1 MATSARSRPSVVDL
15 DIHDDLSHKELPSG
29 TATSALGEL
38 PLNSIHNLKPRSS
51 IESLANRLDNFH
63 LYNSDKEN
71 KSRITPGAASRVP
84 SAALSIKEVGCGN
97 SHETLGAGASAIP
110 PVSGMLTRCLF
121 TSETLLTLSVD
132 FEENNPLAVAS
143 HRLPSIKE
151 QLSKHQEGQ
160 FEWLLSI
167 PVKKAAKGHRPRG
180 ESHDDA
186 ELRHGEKTLYFG
198 CNLVRRRTQS
208 GGASENGKST
218 DVYTLLATRIKGE
231 EEFTMAIDAEIANL
245 QSTAADRMCLSDAP
259 VAEQYRNLDAPKSP
273 GLVTEAKEVTADSD
287 GDGSRPLSRIEDS
300 VEALDK
306 LEEEVEALTQVAHLE
321 RVLSPEAAT
330 RSTNGTGAKATPMK
344 RATSVR
350 ASATPTRNKTVERA
364 SSVRRPTSA
373 ADDEKAAPV
382 SATSS
387 ARKVPRPTS
396 LLPPKPPAKSSKAP
410 TVPAFELP
418 GEAVA
423 RRLKE
428 QREQRRSQQISSEQ
442 AAALAAAYSP
452 SKPHFKSSKPPTR
465 PTFELPG
472 EAISRKKREEREA
485 KLRAQEEE
493 ERKRREF
500 KARPIRASL
509 VPSTVP
515 RETLTS
521 LARQKSRANEG
532 SSDSAATTITPGSAK
547 KRQSV
552 ALSSATPT
560 SSTTLPSRG
569 RNPDTADPTTTTTTA
584 ASSRAHSTTP
594 SQASIHSRSSGRSRP
609 QTGTTDDSSLSQQQQ
624 QHQQKPLRGKEV
636 YARDNAARE
645 ERERER
651 RERENAARVAREKA
665 AERSREMSRL
675 WAEKQ
680 RLKREL
686 EARKTGASARVA
698 AEMAAAAAGRG

>member
-1 MATSARSRPSVVDL
+1 
-15 DIHDDLSHKELPSG
+15 
-29 TATSALGEL
+29 
-38 PLNSIHNLKPRSS
+38 
-51 IESLANRLDNFH
+51 
-63 LYNSDKEN
+63 
-71 KSRITPGAASRVP
+71 
-84 SAALSIKEVGCGN
+84 
-97 SHETLGAGASAIP
+97 
-110 PVSGMLTRCLF
+110 
-121 TSETLLTLSVD
+121 
-132 FEENNPLAVAS
+132 VAS
-143 HRLPSIKE
+143 QRLPGTKE
-151 QLSKHQEGQ
+151 QLAKHQEGQ

-167 PVKKAAKGHRPRG
+167 PVKTAAKGRRPRG
-180 ESHDDA
+180 DSHDDA
-186 ELRHGEKTLYFG
+186 ELCHGEKTLYFG

-208 GGASENGKST
+208 GGALENGRST

-231 EEFTMAIDAEIANL
+231 EEFTMAIDAEM

-259 VAEQYRNLDAPKSP
+259 VAEHYRGLDAPKSP
-273 GLVTEAKEVTADSD
+273 ELATEVKEVTADSD

-306 LEEEVEALTQVAHLE
+306 LEEEIEALTQVAHLE

-330 RSTNGTGAKATPMK
+330 RSTNGTGAKTTPMK

-350 ASATPTRNKTVERA
+350 ASATPTRSKTVERA

-373 ADDEKAAPV
+373 ADDEKTAPG

-410 TVPAFELP
+410 TVPAFELQ

-521 LARQKSRANEG
+521 LARQKSRATEG
-532 SSDSAATTITPGSAK
+532 SSDSTATTITPVSAK

-552 ALSSATPT
+552 ALPSSTTPT
-560 SSTTLPSRG
+560 SSTTTLPSRG
-569 RNPDTADPTTTTTTA
+569 RNPDTADPTTNTTTTA

-594 SQASIHSRSSGRSRP
+594 SQASIHSRSSVRSSVRSSRP
-609 QTGTTDDSSLSQQQQ
+609 QTGTTEDSSLSLSQQSHQQQQ
-624 QHQQKPLRGKEV
+624 QQKPLRGKEV

-680 RLKREL
+680 RLKREM
-686 EARKTGASARVA
+686 EARK
-698 AEMAAAAAGRG
+698 AAAGC